1 MFKYSVP
8 QTAKA
13 WVSLVGALLTV
24 TVPTVA
30 STSEN
35 LPAPWPAVIAA
46 IIAVLTALGVYKVP
60 NAPGGP
66 KKASPGPSATGG
78 KYDFPWPK

>member
-1 MFKYSVP
+1 MLKYSFS

-13 WVSLVGALLTV
+13 WVSLAGALLTV
-24 TVPTVA
+24 AVPSVV
-30 STSEN
+30 SVSDS

-46 IIAVLTALGVYKVP
+46 VIAVLTALGVYKVP
-60 NAPGGP
+60 NAPGAP
-66 KKASPGPSATGG
+66 KRQSNASDG